1 MNAGRKRSV
10 NATSTTIMMRYASLS
25 RVAGSTFAFLRRM
38 LLLLFSYRLRCAAA
52 AADDF
57 FHAVPRRGP
66 GERFPNETLIPFPKQ
81 ISLAAD
87 AQHLA
92 FTARRSHVV
101 QVKIK
106 VPHIK
111 KSISF
116 FLLLPHHHQKNLD
129 TGYWIQDTRKMI
141 LQVCTTQCD
150 TETSYI
156 ITCHILFI
164 TCLFDRRVN
173 GVRQYNY
180 LIPYLS
186 ACFPAHVQ
194 P

>member
-25 RVAGSTFAFLRRM
+25 RVAGSTFAFLRRLL

-106 VPHIK
+106 VPHAK

-116 FLLLPHHHQKNLD
+116 FFVLIIIKKFGYWILD
-129 TGYWIQDTRKMI
+129 TGYPQDDI
-141 LQVCTTQCD
+141 
-150 TETSYI
+150 TSMY
-156 ITCHILFI
+156 
-164 TCLFDRRVN
+164 
-173 GVRQYNY
+173 
-180 LIPYLS
+180 
-186 ACFPAHVQ
+186 HVV
-194 P
+194 